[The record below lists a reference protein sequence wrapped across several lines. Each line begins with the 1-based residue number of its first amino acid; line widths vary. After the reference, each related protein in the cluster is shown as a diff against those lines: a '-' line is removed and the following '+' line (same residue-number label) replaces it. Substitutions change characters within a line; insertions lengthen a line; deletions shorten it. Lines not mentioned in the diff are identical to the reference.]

1 MPSLKSYLFLGET
14 VTFLDGENVKTMISI
29 WQMLGKI
36 VQRWGRTR
44 FYLPYNHFCKLVFS
58 ENLLVKE
65 YLLFS
70 KPESKL
76 WYSKTVNKN
85 INGAKM

>member
-1 MPSLKSYLFLGET
+1 MPSLKSYLFLAET

-58 ENLLVKE
+58 ENLLVK
-65 YLLFS
+65 L
-70 KPESKL
+70 
-76 WYSKTVNKN
+76 KN
-85 INGAKM
+85 IYSSASLNLNYGTAKQ

>member
-44 FYLPYNHFCKLVFS
+44 FYLPCNHFCKLVFS
-58 ENLLVKE
+58 ENLLVK
-65 YLLFS
+65 L
-70 KPESKL
+70 
-76 WYSKTVNKN
+76 KN
-85 INGAKM
+85 IYSSASLNLNYGTAKQ

>member
-58 ENLLVKE
+58 ENLLVK
-65 YLLFS
+65 L
-70 KPESKL
+70 
-76 WYSKTVNKN
+76 KN
-85 INGAKM
+85 IYSSASLNLNYGTAKQ